1 MELKNLALISDGA
14 QWGRDQ
20 LAALRR
26 SFAGESRRQI
36 MVSISALAGSGLIA
50 VVLRFIGGIVQGRFV
65 GPETLGFYTKFTILP
80 SCLFFLHLG
89 VFTSL
94 ARQYPYY
101 MGKGDRERALSY
113 AANALGWTGLLCAL
127 HAVIFLVPCV
137 WAAWKGDW
145 QSALG
150 WGTQS
155 ILTVTTLY
163 MFYLGSTYRNSSEFV
178 AWSRA
183 TIVSAV
189 VSVLAL
195 PLVAVYQ
202 FVGLCARYSFPN
214 IVSMIYAH
222 WKRPLRI
229 QFRLERAVLWRM
241 IAFGAPLMVF
251 AYINH
256 QLTDATA
263 RGFILKEL
271 GEKSLGIY
279 AYAGML
285 CLALTTVATSISQ
298 VFNPRLAM
306 RYGSSGKSMA
316 ETFAYCVKCSLFGT
330 VAMLPL
336 VGLTWWAVDPLI
348 QWLLPKYVECIPIT
362 RLLCWL
368 ALIPVIDLPKQLLMV
383 AKHTREYGSAVV
395 AGYVMLLGGGGLVV
409 FLDMVTLQS
418 IVVVIISSKLFS
430 VLVSDLFAWRLAVQE
445 KRRPI
450 GTQENDAARVAGIIE
465 ENIASPSKEKTNV

>member
-1 MELKNLALISDGA
+1 MTLAGSCA
-14 QWGRDQ
+14 QWGKVRW
-20 LAALRR
+20 AMLRR
-26 SFAGESRRQI
+26 SLAGESRRQL

-80 SCLFFLHLG
+80 GCLFFLHLG

-101 MGKGDRERALSY
+101 VGKGERERALRY

-127 HAVIFLVPCV
+127 HAFIFLVPCV
-137 WAAWKGDW
+137 WAALNGDW
-145 QSALG
+145 RSSLG

-183 TIVSAV
+183 TIISAV
-189 VSVLAL
+189 VSILAL

-214 IVSMIYAH
+214 IVSMAYAH

-229 QFRLERAVLWRM
+229 RFRLERKVLWQM
-241 IAFGAPLMVF
+241 IAFGAPLMIF

-306 RYGSSGKSMA
+306 RYGASGRNMA
-316 ETFAYCVKCSLFGT
+316 ATFAYCAKCSVCGT
-330 VAMLPL
+330 VVMLPL
-336 VGLTWWAVDPLI
+336 IGLTWWAVDPLI
-348 QWLLPKYVECIPIT
+348 HWLLPKYIECIPIT

-383 AKHTREYGSAVV
+383 AKRTREYGLAVV
-395 AGYVMLLGGGGLVV
+395 AGYVVLLAGGGL
-409 FLDMVTLQS
+409 LLLEGTVTLEA
-418 IVVVIISSKLFS
+418 IVMVIITSKLFS
-430 VLVSDLFAWRLAVQE
+430 VLVSNLFAWRIAVRE
-445 KRRPI
+445 KRAQTATGEESTP
-450 GTQENDAARVAGIIE
+450 GQERNVPAE
-465 ENIASPSKEKTNV
+465 ETTASEEKQNV